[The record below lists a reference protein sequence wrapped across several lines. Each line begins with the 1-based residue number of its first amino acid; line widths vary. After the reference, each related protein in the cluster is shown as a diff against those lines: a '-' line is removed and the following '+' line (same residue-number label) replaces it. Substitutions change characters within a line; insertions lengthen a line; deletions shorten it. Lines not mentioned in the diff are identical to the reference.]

1 MLKKRTSSNDKALN
15 FISLFLIRIFE
26 AKITFIIMRIFL
38 ILFFLASFISCS
50 NEVTEKNMIK
60 ADVTFLAD
68 DELEGRQTG
77 TQGEIKAAA
86 YIADRFKKLGL
97 TAKGTDGFYQEF
109 SFAPKTDPHSEVQF
123 TKNKD
128 GTITGRNVVGFIN
141 NNATNT
147 IVIGAHFDHLGYGG
161 DGSLYRDSVKAIH
174 NGADDN
180 ASGLAVLLALAKRF
194 MQEEKELDFSIL
206 FICFSAHE
214 TGLFGSKAF
223 IEEYNQNSND
233 KLKEIEYVFNLD
245 MVGRLDTLQ
254 NTYPLYFRIPKS
266 NRESIWKNEDLPI
279 SKEKLRIV
287 IKPSETALDDSCF
300 YQLQIPSATFSTG
313 LHQDYHTSNDDAEKI
328 NYRGM
333 LKIILFLEEYISYRI
348 K

>member
-1 MLKKRTSSNDKALN
+1 MNKW
-15 FISLFLIRIFE
+15 IC
-26 AKITFIIMRIFL
+26 IFL
-38 ILFFLASFISCS
+38 NLYFCSFFLYAQENKEDSLLLEQVRKDVFFLASDS
-50 NEVTEKNMIK
+50 
-60 ADVTFLAD
+60 
-68 DELEGRQTG
+68 LEGRFPDTKGAKIAAEYISKRFDELNLQAFHQT
-77 TQGEIKAAA
+77 TYFQHFI
-86 YIADRFKKLGL
+86 FP
-97 TAKGTDGFYQEF
+97 YQ
-109 SFAPKTDPHSEVQF
+109 
-123 TKNKD
+123 NKSLA
-128 GTITGRNVVGFIN
+128 
-141 NNATNT
+141 ATNLIAQT
-147 IVIGAHFDHLGYGG
+147 NASKPCKIIITAHYDHLGFGTIH
-161 DGSLYRDSVKAIH
+161 SREVFKTKIH

>member
-1 MLKKRTSSNDKALN
+1 MNKW
-15 FISLFLIRIFE
+15 IC
-26 AKITFIIMRIFL
+26 IFL
-38 ILFFLASFISCS
+38 NLYFCSFFLYAQENKEDSLLLEQVRKDVFFLASDS
-50 NEVTEKNMIK
+50 
-60 ADVTFLAD
+60 
-68 DELEGRQTG
+68 LEGRFPDTKGAKIAAEYISKRFEELNLQAFHQT
-77 TQGEIKAAA
+77 TYFQHFI
-86 YIADRFKKLGL
+86 FP
-97 TAKGTDGFYQEF
+97 YQ
-109 SFAPKTDPHSEVQF
+109 
-123 TKNKD
+123 NKSLA
-128 GTITGRNVVGFIN
+128 
-141 NNATNT
+141 ATNLIAQT
-147 IVIGAHFDHLGYGG
+147 NASKPCKIIITAHYDHLGFGTIH
-161 DGSLYRDSVKAIH
+161 SREVFKTKIH

>member
-1 MLKKRTSSNDKALN
+1 MNKW
-15 FISLFLIRIFE
+15 IC
-26 AKITFIIMRIFL
+26 IFL
-38 ILFFLASFISCS
+38 NLYFCSFFLYAQENKEDSLLLEQVRKDVFFLASDI
-50 NEVTEKNMIK
+50 
-60 ADVTFLAD
+60 
-68 DELEGRQTG
+68 LEGRFPDTKGAKIAAEYISKRFEELNLQAFHQT
-77 TQGEIKAAA
+77 TYFQHFI
-86 YIADRFKKLGL
+86 FP
-97 TAKGTDGFYQEF
+97 YQ
-109 SFAPKTDPHSEVQF
+109 
-123 TKNKD
+123 NKSLA
-128 GTITGRNVVGFIN
+128 
-141 NNATNT
+141 ATNLIAQT
-147 IVIGAHFDHLGYGG
+147 NASKPCKIIITAHYDHLGFGTIH
-161 DGSLYRDSVKAIH
+161 SREVFKTKIH

-214 TGLFGSKAF
+214 IGLFGSKAF